1 MNGHCSLGTFDRR
14 ATTRPG
20 IAQHSIGWI
29 RCAARAYAWTW
40 AASWALAARKSCWGR
55 RNSNGS
61 SRNRWWFPAT
71 RWGWILSL
79 IYGYLKTKTN
89 NVLLVY
95 NHRQN
100 RKTIQV
106 DCQRALAAIVFSYTT
121 FQDSCW
127 GIGKYSYSSLCQL
140 WRWLG
145 WNVLILAKSY
155 FWGKNIIINLLNQ
168 ATEQKLKKIVLLIT
182 SAKWNGPH
190 YV

>member
-1 MNGHCSLGTFDRR
+1 MTTFAFSNVLSFFYGWTPPARGEGADPCSFLGIQTWLLIFKDPDPGSRILFRKAAFKCKNGHCSLGTFDRR

-89 NVLLVY
+89 NVL
-95 NHRQN
+95 QF
-100 RKTIQV
+100 TCIQ
-106 DCQRALAAIVFSYTT
+106 S
-121 FQDSCW
+121 
-127 GIGKYSYSSLCQL
+127 
-140 WRWLG
+140 
-145 WNVLILAKSY
+145 
-155 FWGKNIIINLLNQ
+155 
-168 ATEQKLKKIVLLIT
+168 
-182 SAKWNGPH
+182 
-190 YV
+190 